1 MWKVDIYLENAGKSV
16 KRKKGWIWI
25 RSGLSGISGS
35 TRLEGFRETEDTKNE
50 RDVRMLLE
58 VLSRCKPCEAV
69 IHTESQYL
77 QGMFGRL
84 SHYRENGWKKSDGTE
99 IKYKELWQ
107 QVSDA
112 AVGKEVTF
120 RTGTHDF
127 PDGCKE
133 RYSTRRKTKMYEKF
147 GEFDSWEEINKAAR
161 AQLEEGDLD
170 AIKEIAKENGLD
182 PEEWRTFAPV
192 QSKN

>member
-16 KRKKGWIWI
+16 KRKKGWYGYVLAYQGQ
-25 RSGLSGISGS
+25 RFH
-35 TRLEGFRETEDTKNE
+35 TLEGFRETEDTKNE

-58 VLSRCKPCEAV
+58 VLSRCKPCETV

-77 QGMFGRL
+77 QGTFGRL
-84 SHYRENGWKKSDGTE
+84 AHYRENGWKKSDGTE

-120 RTGTHDF
+120 RTGTHEF
-127 PDGCKE
+127 SGWLQREIQHKE
-133 RYSTRRKTKMYEKF
+133 E
-147 GEFDSWEEINKAAR
+147 NK
-161 AQLEEGDLD
+161 D
-170 AIKEIAKENGLD
+170 
-182 PEEWRTFAPV
+182 V
-192 QSKN
+192 